1 MENHDRF
8 QYMSK
13 SVKTPDIPFWQN
25 LMEAANLGDTMEY
38 DIRM

>member
-1 MENHDRF
+1 MEIHDRF

-13 SVKTPDIPFWQN
+13 SNFPRHTFWQN

-38 DIRM
+38 DII